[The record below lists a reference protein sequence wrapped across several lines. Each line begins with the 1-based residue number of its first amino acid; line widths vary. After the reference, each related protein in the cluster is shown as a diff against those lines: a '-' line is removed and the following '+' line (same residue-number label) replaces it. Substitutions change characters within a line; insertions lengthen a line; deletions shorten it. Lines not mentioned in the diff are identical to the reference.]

1 MADALWGNRWPTE
14 AMSERGD
21 AVGRIATDLA
31 SVRNVLR
38 DSNAGWCR
46 EALNRHPA
54 LVARLHAA
62 VLDDS
67 FEESLFRPVRQIA
80 PVTFVISHARTH
92 MEDNEMTQRNLA
104 QLANSQGF

>member
-1 MADALWGNRWPTE
+1 MRLA
-14 AMSERGD
+14 
-21 AVGRIATDLA
+21 GRLGRDLA

-46 EALNRHPA
+46 EAPNRHPA

-80 PVTFVISHARTH
+80 PVTFAISHARTH

-104 QLANSQGF
+104 QLAKSQCF